1 MNKAIVVI
9 GGGAGGM
16 MAAICAARKGAHVT
30 LLDPNERLGKKVN
43 ITGKGRCNVT
53 NDSTCEELLAHVPQN
68 PRFLYSV
75 FSRFDGHDAIDF
87 FEGLGVPLKV
97 ERGKRVFPVSD
108 RSFDITAALEREL
121 KRLHVKLVRDRALG
135 ISVEDGHVA
144 AVKGEKGDYTASAV
158 ILATGGLSYP
168 ATGSTGDGFRM
179 VEALG
184 HTVTPLRGSLVPL
197 EAREC
202 AVLQGLSLRNV
213 ALTVYENNKK
223 IHSDFGEM
231 LFTHFGVSGPLIL
244 SASAHMRHFDKKQY
258 RLEIDLKPALD
269 EQMLDKRLLSDF
281 EKHAN
286 SDYCNVLGTLLPQK
300 MIDEF
305 IDRSGIP
312 PHEKVHDITRAQ
324 RETIRTLLK
333 RWTVNVS
340 APMPVENA
348 IITSGGVKVGEI
360 DPKTMASKK
369 VPGLYF
375 AGQMTGVEGY
385 IESAASGMLAG
396 IDLALKLNGEQSVD
410 FGSKTAIGALGRYVS
425 CYNGSDF
432 QPMNISFGII
442 EGLSNA
448 PRNKQERYT
457 LIAERSL
464 KIIDSIA
471 EKIGINGA
479 KPATEC
485 E

>member
-1 MNKAIVVI
+1 MSEPKIVI
-9 GGGAGGM
+9 GAGAAGLTAAAVCAERGGRVLLIEKMERPG
-16 MAAICAARKGAHVT
+16 RK
-30 LLDPNERLGKKVN
+30 LR

-53 NDSTCEELLAHVPQN
+53 NATFDLQGLLEHIPTN
-68 PRFLYSV
+68 PRFLYSA
-75 FSRFDGHDAIDF
+75 FSRFDGHAAIDF

-144 AVKGEKGDYTASAV
+144 AVKGEKGEYTASAV

-179 VEALG
+179 AEALG

-258 RLEIDLKPALD
+258 RLEIDLKPALSE
-269 EQMLDKRLLSDF
+269 EQLYDRITRDFALLAN
-281 EKHAN
+281 HAAQGAL
-286 SDYCNVLGTLLPQK
+286 VKLLPSSMQPV
-300 MIDEF
+300 MVARWGID
-305 IDRSGIP
+305 P
-312 PHEKVHDITRAQ
+312 ATKANQITREQ
-324 RETIRTLLK
+324 KRELVQLVKHWR
-333 RWTVNVS
+333 VS
-340 APMPVENA
+340 IDARGDLAHAV
-348 IITSGGVKVGEI
+348 ITSGGVSVREV
-360 DPKTMASKK
+360 DPKTMQSKK
-369 VPGLYF
+369 ALGLYF
-375 AGQMTGVEGY
+375 AGEVLDVDAYTGGY
-385 IESAASGMLAG
+385 NLQIAFCTA
-396 IDLALKLNGEQSVD
+396 QS
-410 FGSKTAIGALGRYVS
+410 FANNLG
-425 CYNGSDF
+425 
-432 QPMNISFGII
+432 
-442 EGLSNA
+442 
-448 PRNKQERYT
+448 
-457 LIAERSL
+457 
-464 KIIDSIA
+464 
-471 EKIGINGA
+471 
-479 KPATEC
+479 
-485 E
+485 

>member
-179 VEALG
+179 AEALG

-231 LFTHFGVSGPLIL
+231 LFTHFGVSGPLVL
-244 SASAHMRHFDKKQY
+244 SASAYVKKSTY

-269 EQMLDKRLLSDF
+269 DKKLDARLLRDF
-281 EKHAN
+281 SEQHTKQI
-286 SDYCNVLGTLLPQK
+286 STVMRGLLPQAMVEPVLDK
-300 MIDEF
+300 AGVAIDTKISE
-305 IDRSGIP
+305 IT
-312 PHEKVHDITRAQ
+312 KVQRAA
-324 RETIRTLLK
+324 I
-333 RWTVNVS
+333 VNVLKHFDLTVTGLR
-340 APMPVENA
+340 PIEEA
-348 IITSGGVKVGEI
+348 IITDGGVSLKEI
-360 DPKTMASKK
+360 DPKTMGSKLID
-369 VPGLYF
+369 GLYF
-375 AGQMTGVEGY
+375 AGEIIDCAAYTGGY
-385 IESAASGMLAG
+385 NLQIAFSTAHSAA
-396 IDLALKLNGEQSVD
+396 
-410 FGSKTAIGALGRYVS
+410 TAVRL
-425 CYNGSDF
+425 
-432 QPMNISFGII
+432 
-442 EGLSNA
+442 
-448 PRNKQERYT
+448 
-457 LIAERSL
+457 
-464 KIIDSIA
+464 
-471 EKIGINGA
+471 
-479 KPATEC
+479 
-485 E
+485 